1 MLAAL
6 VIYFLIEEA
15 IEIRS
20 MGFEYLQSF
29 WNCIDLAVIGVS
41 LIISTKI
48 IINRL
53 QLILVNVVMCAVCFL
68 IIVHIFPF

>member
-1 MLAAL
+1 MKFTETKYISGCEFVLAAL

-41 LIISTKI
+41 LLMSKK
-48 IINRL
+48 
-53 QLILVNVVMCAVCFL
+53 VV
-68 IIVHIFPF
+68 IK